1 MSLRTILSVVALG
14 TVVCAGVPAGAEEE
28 KAADY
33 ARRGAYLGM
42 GALYAF
48 EDFDLPEIPGVSS
61 SADDSWGFDARAGYR
76 YRYAALETQFQYYDE
91 FTLDANG
98 STAATINAQSFS
110 VNLKGYPLGGPVQ
123 PYLLAG
129 FGFLRTS
136 SDAEGTGATRAAG
149 EALFAGPGRTAVEF
163 IGRFGGGL
171 DAYVTP
177 NVVVY
182 VEGTYLLPKSDLNDF
197 NVIPLAF
204 GVQYRFD

>member
-1 MSLRTILSVVALG
+1 MRARSILSVVALG
-14 TVVCAGVPAGAEEE
+14 TALCTAAPARAEEQ
-28 KAADY
+28 APDY
-33 ARRGAYLGM
+33 ARRGAYVGM

-48 EDFDLPEIPGVSS
+48 ENFDLPEIPGVGTSV
-61 SADDSWGFDARAGYR
+61 DDSWGFDARVGYR

-98 STAATINAQSFS
+98 ATAATINAQSFS
-110 VNLKGYPLGGPVQ
+110 ANLKGYPLSGRFQ
-123 PYLLAG
+123 PYGLAG

-136 SDAEGTGATRAAG
+136 TDPTGNATTRAIG
-149 EALFAGPGRTAVEF
+149 EALVADPGSTAVEF

-177 NVVVY
+177 NIVMY
-182 VEGTYLLPKSDLNDF
+182 VEGTYLIPKTDLKDF
-197 NVIPLAF
+197 NMIPLAF